1 MEQTQFND
9 IIDELNWQ
17 AVVMSEGN
25 IEAVSAFVQERNK
38 IRENENSKQNTT
50 KEKF

>member
-1 MEQTQFND
+1 MKQTQFND

-25 IEAVSAFVQERNK
+25 LEAVSTFVQERNR
-38 IRENENSKQNTT
+38 IREKENFKENPT
-50 KEKF
+50 KEK

>member
-1 MEQTQFND
+1 MKNTFND

-25 IEAVSAFVQERNK
+25 IEAVSTFVQERNR
-38 IRENENSKQNTT
+38 IREKEQEKKEIST
-50 KEKF
+50 KEK